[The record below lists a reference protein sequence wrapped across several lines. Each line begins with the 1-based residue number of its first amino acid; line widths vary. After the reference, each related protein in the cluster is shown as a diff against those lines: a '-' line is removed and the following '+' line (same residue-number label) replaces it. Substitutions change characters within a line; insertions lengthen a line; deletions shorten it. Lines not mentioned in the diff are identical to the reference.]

1 MNEKYFNVD
10 GKFKYKME
18 EKKDKKEGLN
28 KELENLLTNKTQLQS
43 EFIDKITDKIYL
55 GDIEGFNDFDYFSK
69 EKITHILSLIDVDIN
84 IPEFYKIEHKII
96 SIEDDEN
103 SNLIKYFKECIEYI
117 EKADKIFVHCM
128 CGISRSPSIVI
139 AYLMW
144 KSHCSYYDA
153 YFFVKNRRSFIC
165 PNEGFVKQLK
175 IFENLIKTNDYDLNK
190 IDFHNI
196 DIKENKENV

>member
-1 MNEKYFNVD
+1 
-10 GKFKYKME
+10 ME

>member
-1 MNEKYFNVD
+1 
-10 GKFKYKME
+10 ME
-18 EKKDKKEGLN
+18 EKRCKRKGSN
-28 KELENLLTNKTQLQS
+28 KELEDLLTNKTQLNS
-43 EFIDKITDKIYL
+43 ENIDKITDKIYL

-69 EKITHILSLIDVDIN
+69 EKITHILSLIDVDIT
-84 IPEFYKIEHKII
+84 IPELYKIEHKLV

-117 EKADKIFVHCM
+117 EKADKIYIHCM

-144 KSHCSYYDA
+144 KAHCSYYDA

-190 IDFHNI
+190 IDLNSI
-196 DIKENKENV
+196 DIKENIEDK